1 MARPFLFLSRGK
13 SPLRELLF
21 IKDYKDH
28 EYLRTSFNQLAS
40 ATFGIEFETWHQ
52 NGYWTEKYLP
62 YSFVDHNQVVA
73 NVSVNLV
80 NLVVNAE
87 VIKAIQIGTVMT
99 HPDFRNQGLSR
110 RLMEIVLDEYKHVD
124 IIYLFANQ
132 NVLDFYPKF
141 GFSSA
146 DEVQFLLDYNHLP
159 AVSSKVRKLDA
170 SNPEDL
176 DYIYNLAGN
185 RKVISE
191 QFGTSNCEELLM
203 FYCIMVFSQDLY
215 YLENENA
222 LVIFQREEGYIH
234 LYDIVSPRKVNLRTV
249 LSTIV
254 PPDCSKVIFHFHPD
268 ENELG
273 YEKQPYN
280 TNNVL
285 FIKNQTNV
293 SLPNEFKHPLTSQA

>member
-1 MARPFLFLSRGK
+1 MK
-13 SPLRELLF
+13 ELLF

-40 ATFGIEFETWHQ
+40 DIFGIEFETWYK
-52 NGYWTEKYLP
+52 NGYWKEKFLP
-62 YSFVDHNQVVA
+62 YSFIEHYQVVA

-87 VIKAIQIGTVMT
+87 VKQAIQIGTVMT
-99 HPDFRNQGLSR
+99 HPDYRNKGLSR

-141 GFSSA
+141 GFSSTG
-146 DEVQFLLDYNHLP
+146 EVQFILDYNHMP

-170 SNPEDL
+170 CNPEDL
-176 DYIYNLAGN
+176 EHIYHLARN

-191 QFGTSNCEELLM
+191 VFGTSNCEELLM

-222 LVIFQREEGYIH
+222 LVIFQREEGCIH
-234 LYDIVSPRKVNLRTV
+234 LYDIVSPRKVNLQTV
-249 LSTIV
+249 LRTIV

-268 ENELG
+268 EHELG
-273 YEKQPYN
+273 YEKQPYK

-285 FIKNQTNV
+285 FIKNLTNV
-293 SLPNEFKHPLTSQA
+293 SLPTEFKHPLTSQA